1 MNDLDTPMKLR
12 SLHPATWLRRAP
24 ARRLVAVALLFAAA
38 CAAPAHAAIPAGE
51 RQVLINL
58 YNSTH
63 GGAWNNNANWC
74 SAACPGSGTPA
85 FAAAGTECNWYGIG
99 CDDAKAHVV
108 AIALPANNLSGPLPD
123 ISGLAGL
130 KYFNVAANQLTGS
143 IPALAALSQLQTF
156 YVAHNNL
163 GGSIPA
169 LGALGNL
176 GDIALQ
182 DNRLTGALPSLAG
195 LTHLYRFTAAGN
207 LLSGAIPSLSG
218 LSALREFD
226 VGDNQLDG
234 SMPGVSALPTLLRLS
249 LDRNRL
255 SGTIPALPATLYTLQ
270 IGYNRIGGAVP
281 AAPARLHTP
290 LAFVPSELC
299 PNPLTTTPG
308 ANDAGW
314 NAATG
319 FSPWWANPSADNRCD
334 SLFDASFD

>member
-1 MNDLDTPMKLR
+1 MSNPDNAMKAH
-12 SLHPATWLRRAP
+12 SPQPATRLRH
-24 ARRLVAVALLFAAA
+24 RRFAALALLLAAA
-38 CAAPAHAAIPAGE
+38 WAAPVHAAIPAGE

-74 SAACPGSGTPA
+74 SAACPGSGTPT
-85 FAAAGTECNWYGIG
+85 FAAAGTECNWSGIG

-108 AIALPANNLSGPLPD
+108 AIALPANNLSGPLPG
-123 ISGLAGL
+123 ISGLAAL

-218 LSALREFD
+218 LNALREFD

-234 SMPGVSALPTLLRLS
+234 SLPSVSALSNLLRLS

-255 SGTIPALPATLYTLQ
+255 GGTIPALPATLYTLQ
-270 IGYNRIGGAVP
+270 VGYNRIGGAVP
-281 AAPARLHTP
+281 AAPARLYTP

-299 PNPLTTTPG
+299 PNPLTTTPT

-319 FSPWWANPSADNRCD
+319 FTPWWANPSADNRCD
-334 SLFDASFD
+334 SLFDASFE